1 MTTSQKESTLS
12 EKGPISEK
20 RLAYFRRRLQNRFH
34 AVILKAFAQQEGKNG
49 LNQKELA
56 RRIRRKPEVVNR
68 WLIAAGNW
76 ELDTISD
83 LLLGM
88 KVDIDDPTFTPI
100 EELVRESKGK
110 SGNGDRNGRSRP
122 ERIRSPRRIG
132 GIRAS
137 IST

>member
-1 MTTSQKESTLS
+1 MTTSQKGSTLS
-12 EKGPISEK
+12 DTGPISEK

-34 AVILKAFAQQEGKNG
+34 AVILKAFAQQEEENG

-68 WLIAAGNW
+68 WLSAAANW

-88 KVDIDDPTFTPI
+88 EVDFDDPTFTPI
-100 EELVRESKGK
+100 KELVRQSKGK
-110 SGNGDRNGRSRP
+110 SRNGQRNGRSRP
-122 ERIRSPRRIG
+122 ERIRSPRKIE